1 MIQIESIPAWL
12 RENGRFLLRRGKIP
26 YTRYGRR
33 ANPTDAKDG
42 CTAAE
47 ALAAWEKAPDRYDGI
62 GVMIIPPLVGIDL
75 DHVISGDGE
84 MAPLAEE
91 ILGMADTYAEI
102 SPSGTGLHLLG
113 LAPGVAAD
121 PAKYLQKNSDAGVE
135 VYFSKRYFTFTG
147 DSLADGEVRDISDS
161 VQEVLDTYMKR
172 GVMSTT
178 RKNVRATADD
188 VAAALAARKPDTR
201 TEEEVAMDADAVMER
216 MKRGKNWEIIQAQLS
231 GVVFDHRREGDESD
245 DDMSLLNYLAF
256 YSCRDARV
264 MDYIYR
270 TSDRYRCRWD
280 EDRIRDDY
288 RYGEW
293 SIQRAILQCQVVWD
307 PSYSSGERLTPQL
320 GDAEQDALTWLAE
333 QDAAN
338 NSRYSLDDMGAGY
351 LLADWAKPFAR
362 YCADANTWFV
372 YRSGV
377 WKKDPGGV
385 AIASKAKVLSA
396 AVASYAASITDDQR
410 RKAWLGFAGR
420 WCSYNSRRTYI
431 RDAASVWPVQ
441 RSDFDRHP
449 WLFNVVNGTLD
460 LHNGE
465 FRPHDPADMLTKQ
478 GSVVYDP
485 DARCERWESFV
496 QEIFPNDPD
505 TLDFMQRW
513 LGYSLAGDLSEE
525 KMVMLHGEST
535 RNGKSTLC
543 ECISAVMGDYATSI
557 NPDSLGEQRRSD
569 GTGPSEDI
577 ARLNGIRFAV
587 MPEPKNTLRLDAGR
601 IKQLTGGDT
610 VNARFLGEN
619 SFTFKSVAHI
629 TANANSLPEV
639 NDMTVF
645 WSGRVL
651 VVPFTRHFE
660 EWEQDPHLKAK
671 MSTEE
676 AKSGILNWMLEGLR
690 KYRQDRL
697 KTSAAM
703 QTALDEYRYESD
715 KLSRF
720 IGDCLPVSEDP
731 GLKIRTEDVYANYQA
746 WCRENGNFAEAKN
759 RFLAGLRN
767 RGVQM
772 ERQRPSGG
780 GEKTTVIIGR
790 ENRCVLFM
798 DLGA

>member
-12 RENGRFLLRRGKIP
+12 RENGRFVLRRGKIP

-161 VQEVLDTYMKR
+161 VQEILDTYMQR
-172 GVMSTT
+172 REMPTVGASVS
-178 RKNVRATADD
+178 APAAD
-188 VAAALAARKPDTR
+188 REPDTR
-201 TEEEVAMDADAVMER
+201 TDEAVAMDADAVMDR
-216 MKRGKNWEIIQAQLS
+216 MKRGKDWETIERLLAGEDIK
-231 GVVFDHRREGDESD
+231 GNTSD
-245 DDMSLLNYLAF
+245 DDMSLMNRLAF

-270 TSDRYRCRWD
+270 ASDRYREKWD
-280 EDRIRDDY
+280 ERRGASTWGADQIAKAIREC
-288 RYGEW
+288 RT
-293 SIQRAILQCQVVWD
+293 VWN
-307 PSYSSGERLTPQL
+307 PSYSSGERLALQL
-320 GDAEQDALTWLAE
+320 GDAEQDALTWLTE

-441 RSDFDRHP
+441 RSEFDRYP
-449 WLFNVVNGTLD
+449 WLFNVMNGTLD

-465 FRPHDPADMLTKQ
+465 FRSHDPADMLTRQ

-772 ERQRPSGG
+772 DRQRPTGG
-780 GEKTTVIIGR
+780 GNMTTVIIGR
-790 ENRCVLFM
+790 ENQCVRFM

>member
-33 ANPTDAKDG
+33 ANPTDANDG

-47 ALAAWEKAPDRYDGI
+47 ALAAWGRAPDRYDGI

-102 SPSGTGLHLLG
+102 SPSGMGLHLLG

-121 PAKYLQKNSDAGVE
+121 PAKYLQKNSDEGVE
-135 VYFSKRYFTFTG
+135 VYFSNRYFTFTG
-147 DSLADGEVRDISDS
+147 DSLADGEVRDISNS
-161 VQEVLDTYMKR
+161 VQEILDTYMKR
-172 GVMSTT
+172 
-178 RKNVRATADD
+178 RKMPTVGASVSAPAAD
-188 VAAALAARKPDTR
+188 REPDTR
-201 TEEEVAMDADAVMER
+201 TDEAVAMDADAVMDR
-216 MKRGKNWEIIQAQLS
+216 MKRGKDWETIERLLAGEDIK
-231 GVVFDHRREGDESD
+231 GNTSD
-245 DDMSLLNYLAF
+245 DDMSLMNRLAF

-270 TSDRYRCRWD
+270 ASDRYREKWD
-280 EDRIRDDY
+280 ERRGASTWGADQIAKAIREC
-288 RYGEW
+288 RT
-293 SIQRAILQCQVVWD
+293 VWN
-307 PSYSSGERLTPQL
+307 PSYSSGERLALQL
-320 GDAEQDALTWLAE
+320 GDAEQDALTWLTE

-372 YRSGV
+372 YRGGV

-441 RSDFDRHP
+441 RSEFDRYP
-449 WLFNVVNGTLD
+449 WLFNVMNGTLD
-460 LHNGE
+460 LHKGE
-465 FRPHDPADMLTKQ
+465 FRSHDPADMLTRQ

-496 QEIFPNDPD
+496 QEIFPNDTD

-629 TANANSLPEV
+629 TANANSLPDV

-651 VVPFTRHFE
+651 VVPFTRHFR

-676 AKSGILNWMLEGLR
+676 ARSGILNWMLEGLR
-690 KYRQDRL
+690 KYQQDRL

>member
-1 MIQIESIPAWL
+1 MPSLGSP
-12 RENGRFLLRRGKIP
+12 
-26 YTRYGRR
+26 
-33 ANPTDAKDG
+33 
-42 CTAAE
+42 
-47 ALAAWEKAPDRYDGI
+47 
-62 GVMIIPPLVGIDL
+62 VL
-75 DHVISGDGE
+75 DMV
-84 MAPLAEE
+84 
-91 ILGMADTYAEI
+91 DTYAEV

-113 LAPGVAAD
+113 LAPGKAQSAEEYRRKVKAPEPGFPD
-121 PAKYLQKNSDAGVE
+121 SELE
-135 VYFSKRYFTFTG
+135 VYFKSRYFRFSG
-147 DSLADGEVRDISDS
+147 NALVDGEVRDISYS

-172 GVMSTT
+172 GEMPTEGTSVS
-178 RKNVRATADD
+178 APTADQG
-188 VAAALAARKPDTR
+188 PDTR
-201 TEEEVAMDADAVMER
+201 TDEGVMLDAAKVMDRMRRGAD
-216 MKRGKNWEIIQAQLS
+216 WEIIERLLA
-231 GVVFDHRREGDESD
+231 GEDIKGNTSD
-245 DDMSLLNYLAF
+245 DDMSLMNRLAF

-270 TSDRYRCRWD
+270 ASDRYREKWD
-280 EDRIRDDY
+280 ERRGASTWGADQIAKAIREC
-288 RYGEW
+288 RT
-293 SIQRAILQCQVVWD
+293 VWN

-320 GDAEQDALTWLAE
+320 GDAEQDALTWLTE

-362 YCADANTWFV
+362 FCADANTWFV
-372 YRSGV
+372 YRGGV

-385 AIASKAKVLSA
+385 TIASKAKVLSA

-441 RSDFDRHP
+441 RSEFDRYP
-449 WLFNVVNGTLD
+449 WLFNVMNGTLD
-460 LHNGE
+460 LHKGE
-465 FRPHDPADMLTKQ
+465 FRSHDPADMLTRQ

-651 VVPFTRHFE
+651 VVPFTRHFG

-676 AKSGILNWMLEGLR
+676 ARSGILNWMLEGLR
-690 KYRQDRL
+690 KYQQDRL

-703 QTALDEYRYESD
+703 QRALDEYRYESD

-772 ERQRPSGG
+772 DRQRPSGG

>member
-1 MIQIESIPAWL
+1 MLQIENIPEWL
-12 RENGRFLLRRGKIP
+12 RENGRFVLRRGKVP
-26 YTRYGRR
+26 YTRHGRR
-33 ANPTDAKDG
+33 ANPTDERDG

-47 ALAAWEKAPDRYDGI
+47 AIATWEKAPDRYDGI

-75 DHVISGDGE
+75 DHVISE
-84 MAPLAEE
+84 ERELSPLAEE
-91 ILGMADTYAEI
+91 VLGMVDTYAEV

-113 LAPGVAAD
+113 LAPDMVAD
-121 PAKYLQKNSDAGVE
+121 TAKYLQKNSDAGVE

-147 DSLADGEVRDISDS
+147 DPLVDSEVRDISDS
-161 VQEVLDTYMKR
+161 VQEVMDTYMKR
-172 GVMSTT
+172 GGIPTEGADVS
-178 RKNVRATADD
+178 VPTA
-188 VAAALAARKPDTR
+188 AQEPDTR
-201 TEEEVAMDADAVMER
+201 TEEEVAMDAAAVMER
-216 MKRGKNWEIIQAQLS
+216 MRRGADWQVIERLLAGEDLTGDTSKDDLS
-231 GVVFDHRREGDESD
+231 LFNR
-245 DDMSLLNYLAF
+245 LAF
-256 YSCRDARV
+256 YSCRDALV

-270 TSDRYRCRWD
+270 TSDRHREKWD
-280 EDRIRDDY
+280 ERRGASTWGADQITKAIREC
-288 RYGEW
+288 R
-293 SIQRAILQCQVVWD
+293 VVWD
-307 PSYSSGERLTPQL
+307 PSYSSGERLAPQL
-320 GDAEQDALTWLAE
+320 GDAEQDALAWLTE

-362 YCADANTWFV
+362 FCADANTWFV
-372 YRSGV
+372 YRGGV

-410 RKAWLGFAGR
+410 RKAWLSFAGR
-420 WCSYNSRRTYI
+420 WCGYNSRRTYI
-431 RDAASVWPVQ
+431 RDAASVWPAQ

-543 ECISAVMGDYATSI
+543 ECVSAVMGDYATSI

-651 VVPFTRHFE
+651 VVPFTRHFG

-676 AKSGILNWMLEGLR
+676 ARSGILNWMLEGLR

-715 KLSRF
+715 KLSRL
-720 IGDCLPVSEDP
+720 IGDCLPVSKDP
-731 GLKIRTEDVYANYQA
+731 RLKIRTEDVYSNYQA
-746 WCRENGNFAEAKN
+746 WCRENGNFPEAKN

-772 ERQRPSGG
+772 ERRRPSSG
-780 GEKTTVIIGR
+780 GEKTNVIIGR
-790 ENRCVLFM
+790 ENRDVMFG

>member
-1 MIQIESIPAWL
+1 MLQIENIPEWL
-12 RENGRFLLRRGKIP
+12 RENGRFVLRRGKVP
-26 YTRYGRR
+26 YTRHGRR
-33 ANPTDAKDG
+33 ANPTDERDG

-47 ALAAWEKAPDRYDGI
+47 AIATWEKAPDRYDGI

-75 DHVISGDGE
+75 DHVISE
-84 MAPLAEE
+84 ERELSPLAEE
-91 ILGMADTYAEI
+91 VLGMVDTYAEV

-113 LAPGVAAD
+113 LAPDMVAD

-147 DSLADGEVRDISDS
+147 DPLVDSEVRDISDS

-172 GVMSTT
+172 SVIPTEGASVS
-178 RKNVRATADD
+178 APTA
-188 VAAALAARKPDTR
+188 AQEPDTR
-201 TEEEVAMDADAVMER
+201 TEEEVAMDAATVMDRLRRGADWQVIER
-216 MKRGKNWEIIQAQLS
+216 LLAGEDLT
-231 GVVFDHRREGDESD
+231 GDTSKD
-245 DDMSLLNYLAF
+245 DLSLLNRLAF
-256 YSCRDARV
+256 YSCRDAQV

-270 TSDRYRCRWD
+270 TSDRYREKWD
-280 EDRIRDDY
+280 ERRGESTWGADQITKAIRECRI
-288 RYGEW
+288 
-293 SIQRAILQCQVVWD
+293 VWD
-307 PSYSSGERLTPQL
+307 PSYSSGERLAPQL
-320 GDAEQDALTWLAE
+320 GDAEQDALAWLTE

-362 YCADANTWFV
+362 FCADANTWFV
-372 YRSGV
+372 YRGGV

-410 RKAWLGFAGR
+410 RKAWLSFAGR

-441 RSDFDRHP
+441 RSDFDQHP

-460 LHNGE
+460 LRNGE

-478 GSVVYDP
+478 GNVVYDS

-505 TLDFMQRW
+505 TLDFMQQW

-660 EWEQDPHLKAK
+660 EWEQDPRLKAK

-676 AKSGILNWMLEGLR
+676 ARSGILNWMLEGLR
-690 KYRQDRL
+690 KYQQDRL

-703 QTALDEYRYESD
+703 QRALDEYRYESD

-720 IGDCLPVSEDP
+720 IGDCLPVSKDP
-731 GLKIRTEDVYANYQA
+731 GLKIRTEDVYSNYQA
-746 WCRENGNFAEAKN
+746 WCRENGNFPEAKN

-772 ERQRPSGG
+772 DRQRPSGG
-780 GEKTTVIIGR
+780 GDKTTVIIGR
-790 ENRCVLFM
+790 ENRDVLFG

>member
-12 RENGRFLLRRGKIP
+12 RENGRFVLRRGKIP
-26 YTRYGRR
+26 YTRYDRR

-121 PAKYLQKNSDAGVE
+121 PAKYLQKNSDAGME
-135 VYFSKRYFTFTG
+135 VYFSNRYFTFTG

-161 VQEVLDTYMKR
+161 VQEILDTYMQR
-172 GVMSTT
+172 REMPTVGASVS
-178 RKNVRATADD
+178 APAAD
-188 VAAALAARKPDTR
+188 REPDTR
-201 TEEEVAMDADAVMER
+201 TDEAVAMDADAVMDR
-216 MKRGKNWEIIQAQLS
+216 MKRGKDWETIERLLAGEDIK
-231 GVVFDHRREGDESD
+231 GNTSD
-245 DDMSLLNYLAF
+245 DDMSLMNRLAF

-270 TSDRYRCRWD
+270 ASDRYRDKWD
-280 EDRIRDDY
+280 ERRGASTWGADQIAKAIREC
-288 RYGEW
+288 RT
-293 SIQRAILQCQVVWD
+293 VWN
-307 PSYSSGERLTPQL
+307 PSYSSGERLALQL
-320 GDAEQDALTWLAE
+320 GDDEQDALTWLTE

-372 YRSGV
+372 YRGGV

-396 AVASYAASITDDQR
+396 AVACYAASITDDQR

-441 RSDFDRHP
+441 RSEFDRYP

-465 FRPHDPADMLTKQ
+465 FRSHDPADMLTRQ

-651 VVPFTRHFE
+651 VVPFTRHFG

-676 AKSGILNWMLEGLR
+676 ARSGILNWMLEGLR
-690 KYRQDRL
+690 KYQQDRL

-703 QTALDEYRYESD
+703 QRALDEYRYESD

-720 IGDCLPVSEDP
+720 IGDCLPMSKDP

-772 ERQRPSGG
+772 DRQRPTGG
-780 GEKTTVIIGR
+780 GNMTTVIIGR
-790 ENRCVLFM
+790 ENQCVRFM

>member
-12 RENGRFLLRRGKIP
+12 RENGRFVLRRGKIP

-47 ALAAWEKAPDRYDGI
+47 ALNAWKKAPDRYDGI

-84 MAPLAEE
+84 MASLAEE

-135 VYFSKRYFTFTG
+135 VYFSNRYFTFTG

-172 GVMSTT
+172 REMPTEGTSDSDS
-178 RKNVRATADD
+178 AAD
-188 VAAALAARKPDTR
+188 REPDTR
-201 TEEEVAMDADAVMER
+201 TDEEVAMDADAVMDR
-216 MKRGKNWEIIQAQLS
+216 MKRGKDWETIERLLAGEDIK
-231 GVVFDHRREGDESD
+231 GNTSD
-245 DDMSLLNYLAF
+245 DDMSLMNRLAF

-270 TSDRYRCRWD
+270 TSYRYREKWD
-280 EDRIRDDY
+280 ERRGASTWGADQIAKAVRECRT
-288 RYGEW
+288 
-293 SIQRAILQCQVVWD
+293 VWNH
-307 PSYSSGERLTPQL
+307 SYSSGERLAPQM
-320 GDAEQDALTWLAE
+320 GDAEQDALAWLTE

-372 YRSGV
+372 YRGGV

-441 RSDFDRHP
+441 RSEFDRYP
-449 WLFNVVNGTLD
+449 WLFNVMNGTLD
-460 LHNGE
+460 LHKGE
-465 FRPHDPADMLTKQ
+465 FRSHDPADMLTRQ

-629 TANANSLPEV
+629 TANANSLPDV

-651 VVPFTRHFE
+651 VVPFTRHFR

-676 AKSGILNWMLEGLR
+676 ARSGILNWMLEGLR
-690 KYRQDRL
+690 KYQQDRL

>member
-12 RENGRFLLRRGKIP
+12 RENGRFVLRRGKVP

-47 ALAAWEKAPDRYDGI
+47 ALAAWEKAPNRYDGI

-135 VYFSKRYFTFTG
+135 VYFSNRYFTFTG
-147 DSLADGEVRDISDS
+147 DSLADGEVRDISSS
-161 VQEVLDTYMKR
+161 VQEVLDTYMQR
-172 GVMSTT
+172 REMPTVGASVS
-178 RKNVRATADD
+178 APAAD
-188 VAAALAARKPDTR
+188 REPDTR
-201 TEEEVAMDADAVMER
+201 TDEEVAMDADAVMDR
-216 MKRGKNWEIIQAQLS
+216 MKRGKDWEINERLLAGEDIK
-231 GVVFDHRREGDESD
+231 GNTSD
-245 DDMSLLNYLAF
+245 DDMSLMNRLAF

-270 TSDRYRCRWD
+270 ASDRYRDKWD
-280 EDRIRDDY
+280 ERRGASTWGADQIAKAIREC
-288 RYGEW
+288 RT
-293 SIQRAILQCQVVWD
+293 VWN
-307 PSYSSGERLTPQL
+307 PSYSSGERLAPQL
-320 GDAEQDALTWLAE
+320 GDAEQDALTWLTE

-372 YRSGV
+372 YRGGV

-396 AVASYAASITDDQR
+396 AVASYAASIADDQR
-410 RKAWLGFAGR
+410 RKAWLSFAGR

-441 RSDFDRHP
+441 RSEFDRYP
-449 WLFNVVNGTLD
+449 WLFNVMNGTLD
-460 LHNGE
+460 LHNGG
-465 FRPHDPADMLTKQ
+465 FRSHDPADMLTRQ

-485 DARCERWESFV
+485 YARCERWESFV

-651 VVPFTRHFE
+651 VVPFTRHFR

-676 AKSGILNWMLEGLR
+676 ARSGILNWMLEGLR
-690 KYRQDRL
+690 KYQQDRL

>member
-1 MIQIESIPAWL
+1 M
-12 RENGRFLLRRGKIP
+12 
-26 YTRYGRR
+26 
-33 ANPTDAKDG
+33 
-42 CTAAE
+42 
-47 ALAAWEKAPDRYDGI
+47 
-62 GVMIIPPLVGIDL
+62 
-75 DHVISGDGE
+75 
-84 MAPLAEE
+84 
-91 ILGMADTYAEI
+91 
-102 SPSGTGLHLLG
+102 
-113 LAPGVAAD
+113 
-121 PAKYLQKNSDAGVE
+121 
-135 VYFSKRYFTFTG
+135 
-147 DSLADGEVRDISDS
+147 
-161 VQEVLDTYMKR
+161 
-172 GVMSTT
+172 
-178 RKNVRATADD
+178 
-188 VAAALAARKPDTR
+188 
-201 TEEEVAMDADAVMER
+201 
-216 MKRGKNWEIIQAQLS
+216 
-231 GVVFDHRREGDESD
+231 
-245 DDMSLLNYLAF
+245 
-256 YSCRDARV
+256 
-264 MDYIYR
+264 
-270 TSDRYRCRWD
+270 
-280 EDRIRDDY
+280 
-288 RYGEW
+288 
-293 SIQRAILQCQVVWD
+293 
-307 PSYSSGERLTPQL
+307 
-320 GDAEQDALTWLAE
+320 
-333 QDAAN
+333 
-338 NSRYSLDDMGAGY
+338 
-351 LLADWAKPFAR
+351 
-362 YCADANTWFV
+362 
-372 YRSGV
+372 
-377 WKKDPGGV
+377 
-385 AIASKAKVLSA
+385 
-396 AVASYAASITDDQR
+396 
-410 RKAWLGFAGR
+410 
-420 WCSYNSRRTYI
+420 
-431 RDAASVWPVQ
+431 
-441 RSDFDRHP
+441 
-449 WLFNVVNGTLD
+449 NGTLD

-465 FRPHDPADMLTKQ
+465 FRSHDPADMLTRQ

-720 IGDCLPVSEDP
+720 IGDCLPMSKDP

>member
-1 MIQIESIPAWL
+1 MIQIGNIPAWL
-12 RENGRFLLRRGKIP
+12 RENGCFLLWRYCDKDGRKTKEP
-26 YTRYGRR
+26 LNRYGYLTD
-33 ANPTDAKDG
+33 PTNARNG
-42 CTAAE
+42 ITAAE

-135 VYFSKRYFTFTG
+135 VYFSNRYFTFTG

-161 VQEVLDTYMKR
+161 VQEILDTYMQR
-172 GVMSTT
+172 REMPTVGASVS
-178 RKNVRATADD
+178 APEAD
-188 VAAALAARKPDTR
+188 REPDTR
-201 TEEEVAMDADAVMER
+201 TDEAVAMDADAVMDR
-216 MKRGKNWEIIQAQLS
+216 MKRGKDWETIERLLAGEDIK
-231 GVVFDHRREGDESD
+231 GNTSD
-245 DDMSLLNYLAF
+245 DDMSLMNRLAF

-270 TSDRYRCRWD
+270 ASDRYREKWD
-280 EDRIRDDY
+280 ERRGASTWGADQIAKAIREC
-288 RYGEW
+288 RT
-293 SIQRAILQCQVVWD
+293 VWN

-441 RSDFDRHP
+441 RSEFDRYP
-449 WLFNVVNGTLD
+449 WLFNVMNGTLD

-465 FRPHDPADMLTKQ
+465 FRSHDPADMLTRQ

-496 QEIFPNDPD
+496 QEIFPNDTD

-629 TANANSLPEV
+629 TANANSLPDV

-651 VVPFTRHFE
+651 VVPFTRHFG

-676 AKSGILNWMLEGLR
+676 ARSGILNWMLEGLR
-690 KYRQDRL
+690 KYQQDRL

-703 QTALDEYRYESD
+703 RRALDEYRYESD

-720 IGDCLPVSEDP
+720 IGDCLPMSKDP

-772 ERQRPSGG
+772 DRQRPTGG
-780 GEKTTVIIGR
+780 GNMTTVIIGR
-790 ENRCVLFM
+790 ENRCVRFM

>member
-12 RENGRFLLRRGKIP
+12 RENGRFVLWVYRYKDGRKTKVPLN
-26 YTRYGRR
+26 RYGRQTD
-33 ANPTDAKDG
+33 PTDVRNG
-42 CTAAE
+42 ITAAE

-84 MAPLAEE
+84 MAPVAEE

-113 LAPGVAAD
+113 LAPDMAAN

-135 VYFSKRYFTFTG
+135 VYFSKRYLTFTG
-147 DSLADGEVRDISDS
+147 DSLADGEVRDISNS
-161 VQEVLDTYMKR
+161 VQEILDTYMKR
-172 GVMSTT
+172 REMPTV
-178 RKNVRATADD
+178 TASVSAPAVD
-188 VAAALAARKPDTR
+188 REPDTR
-201 TEEEVAMDADAVMER
+201 TDEEVAMDADAVMDR
-216 MKRGKNWEIIQAQLS
+216 MKRGKDWETIERLLAGEDIK
-231 GVVFDHRREGDESD
+231 GNTSD
-245 DDMSLLNYLAF
+245 DDMGLMNRLAF

-270 TSDRYRCRWD
+270 ASDRYREKWD
-280 EDRIRDDY
+280 ERRGASTWGADQIAEAIREC
-288 RYGEW
+288 R
-293 SIQRAILQCQVVWD
+293 VVWS
-307 PSYSSGERLTPQL
+307 PTYSSGERLAPQL
-320 GDAEQDALTWLAE
+320 GDAEQDALTWLTE

-372 YRSGV
+372 YRGGV

-441 RSDFDRHP
+441 RSEFDRYP
-449 WLFNVVNGTLD
+449 WLFNVMNGTLD

-465 FRPHDPADMLTKQ
+465 FRSHDPADMLTRQ

-496 QEIFPNDPD
+496 QEIFPNDTD

-651 VVPFTRHFE
+651 VVPFTRHFG

-676 AKSGILNWMLEGLR
+676 ARSGILNWMLEGLR
-690 KYRQDRL
+690 KYQQDRL

-772 ERQRPSGG
+772 DRQRPTGG
-780 GEKTTVIIGR
+780 GNMTTVIIGR
-790 ENRCVLFM
+790 ENRCVRFM

>member
-1 MIQIESIPAWL
+1 MLQIENIPEWL
-12 RENGRFLLRRGKIP
+12 RENGRFVLRRGKVP
-26 YTRYGRR
+26 YTRHGRR
-33 ANPTDAKDG
+33 ANPTDERDG

-47 ALAAWEKAPDRYDGI
+47 AIATWEKAPDRYDGI

-75 DHVISGDGE
+75 DHVISE
-84 MAPLAEE
+84 ERELSPLAEE
-91 ILGMADTYAEI
+91 VLGMVDTYAEV

-113 LAPGVAAD
+113 LAPDMVAD

-147 DSLADGEVRDISDS
+147 DPLVDSEVRDISDS
-161 VQEVLDTYMKR
+161 VQEVMDTYMKR
-172 GVMSTT
+172 GGIPTEGADVS
-178 RKNVRATADD
+178 VPTA
-188 VAAALAARKPDTR
+188 AQEPDTR
-201 TEEEVAMDADAVMER
+201 TEEEVAMDAAAVMER
-216 MKRGKNWEIIQAQLS
+216 MRRGADWQVIERLLAGEDLTGDTSKDDLS
-231 GVVFDHRREGDESD
+231 LFNR
-245 DDMSLLNYLAF
+245 LAF
-256 YSCRDARV
+256 YSCRDALV

-270 TSDRYRCRWD
+270 TSDRHREKWD
-280 EDRIRDDY
+280 ERRGASTWGADQITKAIREC
-288 RYGEW
+288 R
-293 SIQRAILQCQVVWD
+293 VVWD
-307 PSYSSGERLTPQL
+307 PSYSSGERLAPQL
-320 GDAEQDALTWLAE
+320 GDAEQDALAWLTE

-362 YCADANTWFV
+362 FCADANTWFV
-372 YRSGV
+372 YRGGV

-410 RKAWLGFAGR
+410 RKAWLSFAGR
-420 WCSYNSRRTYI
+420 WCGYNSRRTYI
-431 RDAASVWPVQ
+431 RDAASVWPAQ

-543 ECISAVMGDYATSI
+543 ECVSAVMGDYATSI

-651 VVPFTRHFE
+651 VVPFTRHFG

-676 AKSGILNWMLEGLR
+676 ARSGILNWMLEGLR

-715 KLSRF
+715 KLSRL
-720 IGDCLPVSEDP
+720 IGDCLPVSKDP
-731 GLKIRTEDVYANYQA
+731 RLKIRTEDVYSNYQA
-746 WCRENGNFAEAKN
+746 WCRENGNFPEAKN

-772 ERQRPSGG
+772 ERRRPSSG
-780 GEKTTVIIGR
+780 GEKTNVIIGR
-790 ENRCVLFM
+790 ENRDVMFG

>member
-12 RENGRFLLRRGKIP
+12 RENGRFVLRRGKIP

-135 VYFSKRYFTFTG
+135 VYFSNRYFTFTG
-147 DSLADGEVRDISDS
+147 DSLAGGEVRDISNS
-161 VQEVLDTYMKR
+161 VQEVLDTYMQR
-172 GVMSTT
+172 REMPTEGTSVS
-178 RKNVRATADD
+178 APAAD
-188 VAAALAARKPDTR
+188 REPDTR
-201 TEEEVAMDADAVMER
+201 TDEAVAMDADAVMDR
-216 MKRGKNWEIIQAQLS
+216 MKRGKDWETIERLLAGEDIK
-231 GVVFDHRREGDESD
+231 GNTSD
-245 DDMSLLNYLAF
+245 DDMSLMNRLAF

-270 TSDRYRCRWD
+270 TSYRYREKWD
-280 EDRIRDDY
+280 ERRGASTWGADQIAKAVRECRT
-288 RYGEW
+288 
-293 SIQRAILQCQVVWD
+293 VWN
-307 PSYSSGERLTPQL
+307 PSYSSGERLALQL
-320 GDAEQDALTWLAE
+320 GDAEQDALTWLTE

-372 YRSGV
+372 YRGGV

-441 RSDFDRHP
+441 RSEFDRYP
-449 WLFNVVNGTLD
+449 WLFNVMNGTLD

-465 FRPHDPADMLTKQ
+465 FRSHDPADMLTRQ

-629 TANANSLPEV
+629 TANANSLPDV

-690 KYRQDRL
+690 KYQRDRL

-703 QTALDEYRYESD
+703 QSALDEYRYESD

-772 ERQRPSGG
+772 DRQRPTGG
-780 GEKTTVIIGR
+780 GNMTTVIIGR

>member
-1 MIQIESIPAWL
+1 MISEGG
-12 RENGRFLLRRGKIP
+12 E
-26 YTRYGRR
+26 
-33 ANPTDAKDG
+33 
-42 CTAAE
+42 
-47 ALAAWEKAPDRYDGI
+47 LAPI
-62 GVMIIPPLVGIDL
+62 
-75 DHVISGDGE
+75 
-84 MAPLAEE
+84 AEE
-91 ILGMADTYAEI
+91 VLGMVDTYAEV

-113 LAPGVAAD
+113 LAPDMAVD

-135 VYFSKRYFTFTG
+135 VYFSNRYLTFTG
-147 DSLADGEVRDISDS
+147 DSLADGEVRDISYS

-172 GVMSTT
+172 REMPTVGASVSAPAVD
-178 RKNVRATADD
+178 RE
-188 VAAALAARKPDTR
+188 PDTR
-201 TEEEVAMDADAVMER
+201 TDEEVAMDADAVMDR
-216 MKRGKNWEIIQAQLS
+216 MKRGKDWETIERLLAGEDIK
-231 GVVFDHRREGDESD
+231 GNTSD
-245 DDMSLLNYLAF
+245 DDMSLMNRLAF

-270 TSDRYRCRWD
+270 ASDRYREKWD
-280 EDRIRDDY
+280 ERRGASTWGADQIAKAIREC
-288 RYGEW
+288 RT
-293 SIQRAILQCQVVWD
+293 VWN
-307 PSYSSGERLTPQL
+307 PSYSSGERLALQL
-320 GDAEQDALTWLAE
+320 GDAEQDALTWLTE

-441 RSDFDRHP
+441 RSEFDRYP
-449 WLFNVVNGTLD
+449 WLFNVMNGTLD

-465 FRPHDPADMLTKQ
+465 FRSHDPADMLTRQ

-543 ECISAVMGDYATSI
+543 ECISAVMGDYATSV

-651 VVPFTRHFE
+651 VVPFTRHFR

-676 AKSGILNWMLEGLR
+676 ARSGILNWMLEGLR
-690 KYRQDRL
+690 KYQQDRL

-720 IGDCLPVSEDP
+720 VGDCLPVSEDP

>member
-33 ANPTDAKDG
+33 ANPTDANDG

-47 ALAAWEKAPDRYDGI
+47 ALAAWGRAPDRYDGI

-121 PAKYLQKNSDAGVE
+121 PAKYLQKNSDVGVE

-147 DSLADGEVRDISDS
+147 DSLADGEVRDISNS
-161 VQEVLDTYMKR
+161 VQEILDTYMKR
-172 GVMSTT
+172 
-178 RKNVRATADD
+178 RKMPTVGASVSAPAAD
-188 VAAALAARKPDTR
+188 REPDTR
-201 TEEEVAMDADAVMER
+201 TDEAVAMDADAVMDR
-216 MKRGKNWEIIQAQLS
+216 MKRGKDWETIERLLAGEDIK
-231 GVVFDHRREGDESD
+231 GNTSD
-245 DDMSLLNYLAF
+245 DDMSLMNRLAF

-270 TSDRYRCRWD
+270 ASDRYREKWD
-280 EDRIRDDY
+280 ERRGASTWGADQIAKAIREC
-288 RYGEW
+288 RT
-293 SIQRAILQCQVVWD
+293 VWN
-307 PSYSSGERLTPQL
+307 PSYSSGERLALQL
-320 GDAEQDALTWLAE
+320 GDAEQDALTWLTE

-372 YRSGV
+372 YRGGV

-441 RSDFDRHP
+441 RSEFDRYP
-449 WLFNVVNGTLD
+449 WLFNVMNGTLD
-460 LHNGE
+460 LHKGE
-465 FRPHDPADMLTKQ
+465 FRSHDPADMLTRQ

-496 QEIFPNDPD
+496 QEIFPNDTD

>member
-1 MIQIESIPAWL
+1 MLQIENIPEWL
-12 RENGRFLLRRGKIP
+12 RENGRFVLRREKVP

-33 ANPTDAKDG
+33 ANPTDERDG

-47 ALAAWEKAPDRYDGI
+47 AIATWEKAPDRYDGI

-75 DHVISGDGE
+75 DHVISE
-84 MAPLAEE
+84 ERELSPLAEE
-91 ILGMADTYAEI
+91 VLGMVDTYAEV

-113 LAPGVAAD
+113 LAPDMVAD

-147 DSLADGEVRDISDS
+147 DPLVDSEVRDISDS
-161 VQEVLDTYMKR
+161 VQEVMDTYMKR
-172 GVMSTT
+172 GGIPTEGADVS
-178 RKNVRATADD
+178 APTA
-188 VAAALAARKPDTR
+188 AQEPDTR
-201 TEEEVAMDADAVMER
+201 TEEEVAMDAAAVMER
-216 MKRGKNWEIIQAQLS
+216 MRRGADWQ
-231 GVVFDHRREGDESD
+231 VVERLLAGEDLTGDTSKD
-245 DDMSLLNYLAF
+245 DLSLLNRLAF
-256 YSCRDARV
+256 YSCRDALV

-270 TSDRYRCRWD
+270 TSARYREKWD
-280 EDRIRDDY
+280 ERRGESTWGADQITKAIRECRI
-288 RYGEW
+288 
-293 SIQRAILQCQVVWD
+293 VWD
-307 PSYSSGERLTPQL
+307 PSYSSGERLAPQL
-320 GDAEQDALTWLAE
+320 GDAEQDALAWLTE

-362 YCADANTWFV
+362 FCADANTWFV
-372 YRSGV
+372 YRGGV

-410 RKAWLGFAGR
+410 RKAWLSFAGR

-465 FRPHDPADMLTKQ
+465 FRPHDPADMLTKK

-660 EWEQDPHLKAK
+660 EWEQDPRLKAK

-676 AKSGILNWMLEGLR
+676 SKSGVLNWMLEGLR
-690 KYRQDRL
+690 KYQQDRL

-703 QTALDEYRYESD
+703 QRALDEYRYESD

-720 IGDCLPVSEDP
+720 IGDCLPVSKDP
-731 GLKIRTEDVYANYQA
+731 GLKIRTEDVYSNYQA
-746 WCRENGNFAEAKN
+746 WCRENGNFPEAKN

-772 ERQRPSGG
+772 DRQRPSGG
-780 GEKTTVIIGR
+780 GDKTTVIIGR
-790 ENRCVLFM
+790 ENRDVLFG

>member
-1 MIQIESIPAWL
+1 MLQIENIPAWL
-12 RENGRFLLRRGKIP
+12 RENGRFVLRRGKVP
-26 YTRYGRR
+26 YTRHGRR
-33 ANPTDAKDG
+33 ANPTDERDG

-47 ALAAWEKAPDRYDGI
+47 AIATWEKAPDRYDGI

-75 DHVISGDGE
+75 DHVISE
-84 MAPLAEE
+84 ERELSPLAEE
-91 ILGMADTYAEI
+91 VLGMVDTYAEV

-113 LAPGVAAD
+113 LAPDMVAD
-121 PAKYLQKNSDAGVE
+121 PTKYLQKNSDAGVE

-147 DSLADGEVRDISDS
+147 DPLVDSEVRDISDS
-161 VQEVLDTYMKR
+161 VQEVMDTYMKR
-172 GVMSTT
+172 GGIPTEGADVS
-178 RKNVRATADD
+178 APTA
-188 VAAALAARKPDTR
+188 AQEPDTR
-201 TEEEVAMDADAVMER
+201 TEEEVAMDAAAVMER
-216 MKRGKNWEIIQAQLS
+216 MRRGADWQVIERLLAGEDLT
-231 GVVFDHRREGDESD
+231 GDTSKD
-245 DDMSLLNYLAF
+245 DLSLLNRLAF

-270 TSDRYRCRWD
+270 TSYRYREKWD
-280 EDRIRDDY
+280 ERRGASTWGADQIAKAIREC
-288 RYGEW
+288 RT
-293 SIQRAILQCQVVWD
+293 VWN
-307 PSYSSGERLTPQL
+307 PSYSSGERLAPQL
-320 GDAEQDALTWLAE
+320 GDAGQDALTWLTE

-362 YCADANTWFV
+362 FCADANTWFV
-372 YRSGV
+372 YRGGV

-410 RKAWLGFAGR
+410 RKAWLTFAGR

-449 WLFNVVNGTLD
+449 WLFNVMNGTLD

-465 FRPHDPADMLTKQ
+465 FRPHDPADMLTRQ
-478 GSVVYDP
+478 GNVVYDP

-629 TANANSLPEV
+629 TANANSLPDV

-676 AKSGILNWMLEGLR
+676 AKSGVLNWMLEGLR
-690 KYRQDRL
+690 KYQQDRL

-703 QTALDEYRYESD
+703 QSALDEYRYESD

-720 IGDCLPVSEDP
+720 IGDCLPVSKDP
-731 GLKIRTEDVYANYQA
+731 GLKIRTEDVYSNYQA
-746 WCRENGNFAEAKN
+746 WCRENGNFPEAKN

-772 ERQRPSGG
+772 DRQRPSGG
-780 GEKTTVIIGR
+780 GNMTTVIIGR
-790 ENRCVLFM
+790 ENRCILFG

>member
-12 RENGRFLLRRGKIP
+12 RENGRFVLRRGKIP

-135 VYFSKRYFTFTG
+135 VYFSNRYFTFTG
-147 DSLADGEVRDISDS
+147 DSLADGEVRDISES
-161 VQEVLDTYMKR
+161 AQEVLDTYMKR
-172 GVMSTT
+172 REMPTVGASVS
-178 RKNVRATADD
+178 APAADQ
-188 VAAALAARKPDTR
+188 KPDTR
-201 TEEEVAMDADAVMER
+201 TDEEVAMDAATVMER
-216 MKRGKNWEIIQAQLS
+216 MKRGKDWDVIERWLAGEDLT
-231 GVVFDHRREGDESD
+231 GDTSKD
-245 DDMSLLNYLAF
+245 DDRLCIRLAF
-256 YSCRDARV
+256 YSQRDARV

-270 TSDRYRCRWD
+270 TSARYREKWNER
-280 EDRIRDDY
+280 RGSQT
-288 RYGEW
+288 YGEMTIKDAIQKCRLVW
-293 SIQRAILQCQVVWD
+293 SSTYS
-307 PSYSSGERLTPQL
+307 SYSSGECQATQL
-320 GDAEQDALTWLAE
+320 GDAEQDALAWLTE
-333 QDAAN
+333 QNAAN

-372 YRSGV
+372 YRGGV

-441 RSDFDRHP
+441 RSEFDRYP
-449 WLFNVVNGTLD
+449 WLFNVMNGTLD

-465 FRPHDPADMLTKQ
+465 FRSHDPADMLTRQ

-619 SFTFKSVAHI
+619 SFTFKSMAHI

-720 IGDCLPVSEDP
+720 IGDCLPVSKDP

-790 ENRCVLFM
+790 ENRCVLCM

>member
-135 VYFSKRYFTFTG
+135 VYFSNRYFTFTG
-147 DSLADGEVRDISDS
+147 DSLADGEVRDISES

-172 GVMSTT
+172 REMPTVGTSVS
-178 RKNVRATADD
+178 APAAD
-188 VAAALAARKPDTR
+188 REPDTR
-201 TEEEVAMDADAVMER
+201 TDEAVAMDADAVMDR
-216 MKRGKNWEIIQAQLS
+216 MKRGKDWEINE
-231 GVVFDHRREGDESD
+231 RRLAGEDLTGDTSKD
-245 DDMSLLNYLAF
+245 DYYLCIRLAF
-256 YSCRDARV
+256 YSQRDARV

-270 TSDRYRCRWD
+270 TSARYREKWD
-280 EDRIRDDY
+280 ERRGSQT
-288 RYGEW
+288 YGERTIKAAIQKCRLVW
-293 SIQRAILQCQVVWD
+293 SHTYS
-307 PSYSSGERLTPQL
+307 SYSSGERLAPQL
-320 GDAEQDALTWLAE
+320 GDAEQDALTWLTE

-441 RSDFDRHP
+441 RSEFDRYP
-449 WLFNVVNGTLD
+449 WLFNVMNGTLD

-465 FRPHDPADMLTKQ
+465 FRSHDPADMLTRQ

-651 VVPFTRHFE
+651 VVPFTRHFR

-676 AKSGILNWMLEGLR
+676 ARSGILNWMLEGLR
-690 KYRQDRL
+690 KYQQDRL

>member
-135 VYFSKRYFTFTG
+135 VYFSNRYFTFTG
-147 DSLADGEVRDISDS
+147 DSLADGEVRDISES

-172 GVMSTT
+172 REMPTVGASVSAPAVD
-178 RKNVRATADD
+178 RE
-188 VAAALAARKPDTR
+188 PDTR
-201 TEEEVAMDADAVMER
+201 TDEEVAMDADAVMDR
-216 MKRGKNWEIIQAQLS
+216 MKRGKDWETIERLLAGEDIK
-231 GVVFDHRREGDESD
+231 GNTSD
-245 DDMSLLNYLAF
+245 DDMSLMNRLAF

-270 TSDRYRCRWD
+270 ASDRYREKWD
-280 EDRIRDDY
+280 ERRGASTWGADQIAKAIREC
-288 RYGEW
+288 RT
-293 SIQRAILQCQVVWD
+293 VWN
-307 PSYSSGERLTPQL
+307 PSYSSGERLALQL
-320 GDAEQDALTWLAE
+320 GDAEQDALTWLTE

-441 RSDFDRHP
+441 RSEFDRYP
-449 WLFNVVNGTLD
+449 WLFNVMNGTLD

-465 FRPHDPADMLTKQ
+465 FRSHDPADMLTRQ

-651 VVPFTRHFE
+651 VVPFTRHFG

-676 AKSGILNWMLEGLR
+676 ARSGILNWMLEGLR
-690 KYRQDRL
+690 KYQQDRL

-703 QTALDEYRYESD
+703 QRALDEYRYESD

-772 ERQRPSGG
+772 DRQRPSGG